1 VIANNT
7 QRLGKT
13 LWTDLG
19 AGQSLT
25 FKLLDEGRLEAE
37 YVVQKIREERLRH
50 PGGRMAVLYRAN
62 WQSRQLEEALRAVDI
77 PYRLVGGVKFYERQ
91 EVKDLLAYLRL
102 VSNPFDLVSFRRAVS
117 APSRGVGPTTQA
129 RIEAAMPEGGTPLE
143 GVAAL
148 LRSGEL
154 KGRAQREL
162 ARFLELFRRAEGEA
176 RSLSPSALVRWMLVE
191 SGYVQMLEEE
201 GTLEAEGRLRNLE
214 EFISAAQEA
223 ESLGLRLAEFL
234 DRVTLASDTDQLE
247 EAALLSLMTIHCAKG
262 LEFPVVFLVGMEEDV
277 FPNRNARE
285 TEDGI
290 EEERRLFYV
299 AITRAQHK
307 LYLTAARRRRMMGQE
322 VLCMPSRFLRELP
335 ADGLETPIRWGTEL
349 YQSGQGAQAPQR
361 GFGGGGGGT
370 SVSSE
375 LNRIRGFFERV
386 KGVAA
391 AESLPPAP
399 ELPQAAA
406 PEEARSSGWPKGTR
420 VLSPRFGRGVI
431 TAATGN
437 GDGLTYTVRFTD
449 GEKRIMARFGMLQK
463 EG

>member
-1 VIANNT
+1 
-7 QRLGKT
+7 
-13 LWTDLG
+13 
-19 AGQSLT
+19 
-25 FKLLDEGRLEAE
+25 
-37 YVVQKIREERLRH
+37 
-50 PGGRMAVLYRAN
+50 
-62 WQSRQLEEALRAVDI
+62 
-77 PYRLVGGVKFYERQ
+77 
-91 EVKDLLAYLRL
+91 VKDLLAYLRL
-102 VSNPFDLVSFRRAVS
+102 VSNPFDLVSFRRSVN
-117 APSRGVGPTTQA
+117 APARGVGPTTLA
-129 RIEAAMPEGGTPLE
+129 KIEAAIPDGGMALE
-143 GVAAL
+143 GIAAL
-148 LRSGEL
+148 LRRGEL
-154 KGRAQREL
+154 KGRSQREL
-162 ARFLELFRRAEGEA
+162 GRYLDLFRKAEGEVK
-176 RSLSPSALVRWMLVE
+176 SLGLSALVRWVLVE

-201 GTLEAEGRLRNLE
+201 ATLEAEGRLRNLE
-214 EFISAAQEA
+214 EFISAAAEA

-234 DRVTLASDTDQLE
+234 DRVTLASDSDELE
-247 EAALLSLMTIHCAKG
+247 EEALLSLMTIHCAKG

-322 VLCMPSRFLRELP
+322 VLGMPSRFLRELP
-335 ADGLETPIRWGTEL
+335 AEGLETPIRWGTEL
-349 YQSGQGAQAPQR
+349 YQAGQGAQTPSR

-391 AESLPPAP
+391 AESP
-399 ELPQAAA
+399 EPKAAEAA
-406 PEEARSSGWPKGTR
+406 PEPEARSAGWPKGTR

-437 GDGLTYTVRFTD
+437 GDGLTYTVRFPE
-449 GEKRIMARFGMLQK
+449 GEKRIMARFGMLER